1 MGFLPRPLSASQG
14 FGLSGKTC
22 LRIGRLSIS
31 RCSKYNFSLVSAEF
45 YGRILAVFV
54 AILTCSYAHAWDEI
68 WPQTWQSL
76 ITMLCPNGTKRIERM
91 SVFLIMF
98 FLKRT
103 IPMFSPSGSLK
114 NVSWLTWTPV
124 GRLFHMLPCRRKYTG
139 LQISRRGIRLYRTMV
154 RSHHG

>member
-1 MGFLPRPLSASQG
+1 MGFLPRPLFASQG

-31 RCSKYNFSLVSAEF
+31 KCSKYNFSLVSAEF

-114 NVSWLTWTPV
+114 KRKLINMDARRQIVPHVTLSTQIHGPADKQKGYPV
-124 GRLFHMLPCRRKYTG
+124 
-139 LQISRRGIRLYRTMV
+139 I
-154 RSHHG
+154 SHHG